1 MEYIENDKIP
11 KRIVDVRKEWAAS
24 DAKRDAGLQES
35 EDIRAV
41 KDISYGPYDKW
52 NLLDVYRPIAAEG
65 KLPVIINIHG
75 GGYFY
80 GDKELYR
87 FYSMRMA
94 QGGFAVVNFNY
105 RLAPEFNFPSPLED
119 TSRVLKWIDDNADE
133 YGIDKENVF
142 IIGDSAGAQLASQY
156 AAIHTNPEYAA
167 LFPFDTVN
175 GCKISGLGLACGVY
189 RIKYRIEHDKDGN
202 TFSDYIGD
210 KTDKNDPILDM
221 QKYVTADYPPVYVFS
236 SYCDFLMEECGPF
249 EEFLK
254 EKGVDVES
262 HIYGTPEAK
271 EIAHV
276 FHCNLRLEE
285 GEKANRAQIDF
296 FKRHIVK

>member
-1 MEYIENDKIP
+1 MNYKVNEVPERVIKTRD
-11 KRIVDVRKEWAAS
+11 EWAES
-24 DAKRDAGLQES
+24 DAKRDAGLTEP
-35 EDIRAV
+35 EDIKAIR
-41 KDISYGPYDKW
+41 DLSYGPYDKW

-65 KLPVIINIHG
+65 KLPVIMNIHG

-87 FYSMRMA
+87 FYCMRMA

-119 TSRVLKWIDDNADE
+119 ASRVLKWIDDNADE
-133 YGIDKENVF
+133 YGLDKENVF

-167 LFPFDTVN
+167 LFPFNTDN
-175 GCKISGLGLACGVY
+175 GCKVRAVGLACGVY
-189 RIKYRIEHDKDGN
+189 RIEYRIKHEKDGYV
-202 TFSDYIGD
+202 FSDYLGG
-210 KTDKNDPILDM
+210 KTDMHDPILDM
-221 QKYVTADYPPVYVFS
+221 QKYVTSNYPPAYIFS
-236 SYCDFLMEECGPF
+236 SHCDFLLEECGPF
-249 EEFLK
+249 KEFLE

-285 GEKANRAQIDF
+285 GEKANLAQIDF
-296 FKRHIVK
+296 FKRHIVI